1 MRNSSN
7 NLEKEAKITDKELV
21 KGCIKGNRKLQ
32 EQLYRT
38 YASKMYSICLSYANR
53 REEGMDI
60 LQEGFVKVF
69 RQIKTFKFQGSLE
82 GWIRRIIVRT
92 AIDHFRKYKEER
104 DLSASEFLEV
114 EDGRSLSALE
124 NMALEDLMGYLQKL
138 PEGARVVFNLYAIE
152 GYNHREIA
160 ELINISEG
168 TSKSQYSRAK
178 GLLQSWIMEEQTEE
192 L

>member
-1 MRNSSN
+1 MQNSSN
-7 NLEKEAKITDKELV
+7 ILEKEGYISEKELV
-21 KGCIKGNRKLQ
+21 QGCIKGDRKIQ
-32 EQLYRT
+32 EKLYRT
-38 YASKMYSICLSYANR
+38 YASKMYTICLSYANR
-53 REEGMDI
+53 KEEGMDI

-82 GWIRRIIVRT
+82 GWVRRIIVRT
-92 AIDHFRKYKEER
+92 AIDHFRKYKAER
-104 DLSASEFLEV
+104 DLAAPEIPEI

-124 NMALEDLMGYLQKL
+124 NMAFEDLMGYLQKL
-138 PEGARVVFNLYAIE
+138 PEGARIVFNLYAVE

-160 ELINISEG
+160 EMTGISEG

-178 GLLQSWIMEEQTEE
+178 GLLQSWILKEQAEE